1 MSVKNLK
8 VVTVTL
14 NPALDLTGSLET
26 LSAGSVNLVQRG
38 SLHPAGKGV
47 NVAKVLAEL
56 GAEVT
61 VTGFLGAENQ
71 ASFCQLFESIGLN
84 DAFVRVVGA
93 TRINVKVVE
102 DSGKV
107 TDLNFPGVNV
117 TEADIVCFEQALLA
131 LAKTHDVFVLAGSLP
146 QGVSPEKC
154 AQWVRLL
161 QDQGKQVLFDSS
173 KAALTAGLEATP
185 WLIKP
190 NDDELAD
197 WAGKPLTTL
206 ASITEIAETISNLG
220 VRNVVVSRGEHGV
233 MWLDQDGWLSA
244 KPPKMNVVSTV
255 GAGDTLVAGM
265 CWGHLNQWNKE
276 QTLKFATALSA
287 LAVAQVGVGVDSLE
301 RVEQC
306 MEQVQL
312 A

>member
-1 MSVKNLK
+1 MSVTNLK

-14 NPALDLTGSLET
+14 NPALDLTGSLAS
-26 LSAGSVNLVQRG
+26 LNAGSVNLIKQG

-56 GAEVT
+56 GADVT
-61 VTGFLGAENQ
+61 VTGLLGADNQ
-71 ASFCQLFESIGLN
+71 EPFCQLFESLGLN
-84 DAFVRVVGA
+84 DAFVRVAGA

-102 DSGKV
+102 ESGQV

-117 TEADIVCFEQALLA
+117 TEADIACFEQTLVTLA
-131 LAKTHDVFVLAGSLP
+131 QTHDVFVLAGSLP

-154 AQWVRLL
+154 AQWISML
-161 QDQGKQVLFDSS
+161 QEQGKQVLFDSS

-206 ASITEIAETISNLG
+206 TSLTEVAEQLSQQGI
-220 VRNVVVSRGEHGV
+220 RNVVVSRGEQGV
-233 MWLDQDGWLSA
+233 MWLDKNGWLSA
-244 KPPKMNVVSTV
+244 RPPKMDVVSTV

-276 QTLKFATALSA
+276 RTLTFATALSA
-287 LAVAQVGVGVDSLE
+287 LAVAQVGVGVNNLE
-301 RVEQC
+301 QVEQC

>member
-61 VTGFLGAENQ
+61 VTGFLGADNQ
-71 ASFCQLFESIGLN
+71 APFCQLFESIGLN
-84 DAFVRVVGA
+84 DAFVRVAGA

-117 TEADIVCFEQALLA
+117 TEADIAQFEQALLA
-131 LAKTHDVFVLAGSLP
+131 LAQTHDVFVLAGSLP

-154 AQWVRLL
+154 AQWIRLL
-161 QDQGKQVLFDSS
+161 QEQGKQVLFDSS
-173 KAALTAGLEATP
+173 KAALAAGLEATP

-206 ASITEIAETISNLG
+206 ASITEVAETISNLG

-233 MWLDQDGWLSA
+233 TWLDQDGWLSA

>member
-1 MSVKNLK
+1 MSAINLK

-14 NPALDLTGSLET
+14 NPALDLTGSLAS
-26 LSAGSVNLVQRG
+26 LNAGSVNLIKQG

-56 GAEVT
+56 GADVT
-61 VTGFLGAENQ
+61 VTGLLGADNQ
-71 ASFCQLFESIGLN
+71 EPFCQLFESLGLN
-84 DAFVRVVGA
+84 DAFVRVAGA

-102 DSGKV
+102 ESGQV

-117 TEADIVCFEQALLA
+117 TETDIARFEQTLVTLA
-131 LAKTHDVFVLAGSLP
+131 QTHDVFVLAGSLP
-146 QGVSPEKC
+146 QGVSPQKC
-154 AQWVRLL
+154 AQWIRLL

-173 KAALTAGLEATP
+173 KAALTEGLEATP

-197 WAGKPLTTL
+197 WAGKPLTTID
-206 ASITEIAETISNLG
+206 SITEVAEQLSQQGIS
-220 VRNVVVSRGEHGV
+220 NVVVSRGEQGV
-233 MWLDQDGWLSA
+233 MWLDQNGWLSA
-244 KPPKMNVVSTV
+244 QPPKMNVVSTV

-276 QTLKFATALSA
+276 QTLTFATALSA
-287 LAVAQVGVGVDSLE
+287 LAVAQVGVGVNNLE
-301 RVEQC
+301 QVEQC